1 MGGWAAKQNPGIM
14 PTSAERRKAQRF
26 PLDLPLNVKWGKEGQ
41 EVEESGEVRD
51 ISASGVYF
59 RLSSTPTPESK
70 LELYV
75 RLKMEG
81 APEGGVLLHCVG
93 TVMRIDSEA
102 AEQVG
107 VAARIDRY
115 RFLRPGAELA
125 QAFPEK
131 TSG

>member
-1 MGGWAAKQNPGIM
+1 M
-14 PTSAERRKAQRF
+14 PTSADRRRAQRF
-26 PLDLPLNVKWGKEGQ
+26 PLGLPLNVKWGKEGQ
-41 EVEESGEVRD
+41 EIEESGEVRD

-59 RLSSTPTPESK
+59 RLSKTPTLESK

-93 TVMRIDSEA
+93 TVMRIDSEQ

-125 QAFPEK
+125 GAFPEK
-131 TSG
+131 IVG